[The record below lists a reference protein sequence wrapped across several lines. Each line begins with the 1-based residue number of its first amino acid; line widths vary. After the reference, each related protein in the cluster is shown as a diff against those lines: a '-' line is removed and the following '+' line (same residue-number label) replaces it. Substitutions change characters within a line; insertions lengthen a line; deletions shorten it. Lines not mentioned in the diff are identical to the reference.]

1 MTVTSSNG
9 RRVSVYRNGEPYKLA
24 HGRFAP
30 RDQVEDRLAV
40 GSPVVQGRPTQ
51 GQFVRRVVDEMRL
64 RFYKRKTVKAYR
76 HAVVSFLRWFGAAP
90 HLATHEDLRRYLL
103 YMVDAGQASGTVSNH
118 LSAIRTVFDKLCGRY
133 ITLGLVTPRR
143 PKRLP
148 VILSPEEIK
157 SLLQAATSLRDKL
170 ILGLMYATGMRVSE
184 VVRVR
189 WRDIDFDR
197 RLINVWQGKG
207 RTDRQ
212 VTLPVCYEPLLKELS
227 QGFAGEDFLFPS
239 ESSKRGSRKRHL
251 SPRTA
256 ERIMER
262 AVRIAGIKKRA
273 TPHSLRHSFAT
284 HSFEDGCDIRRIQK
298 ALGHVRLE
306 TTTIYVKVARPSREK
321 GTPSPLDKLYH
332 VAPNASATSKPVGRL
347 KIHFQQQPS
356 ESKGCRQ
363 AKVTLAVYNNSRPI
377 YFTGILASEV
387 RPGYVTLQIPP
398 LESWE
403 DPLRWLNRDQRER
416 FEEPD
421 FYETLQREISTR
433 LLRLPAEP

>member
-1 MTVTSSNG
+1 MTVTSSSQ
-9 RRVSVYRNGEPYKLA
+9 RRVSVYRNGEPYKPA
-24 HGRFAP
+24 RGRFAP
-30 RDQVEDRLAV
+30 RQQVEDRLAV
-40 GSPVVQGRPTQ
+40 AGPVVQGRPTA
-51 GQFVRRVVDEMRL
+51 GQFVRRVTDEMRL
-64 RFYKRKTVKAYR
+64 RFYKRKTIKAYR
-76 HAVVSFLRWFGAAP
+76 HALVSFLRWFGAAP
-90 HLATHEDLRRYLL
+90 HLATREDLREYLL
-103 YMVDAGQASGTVSNH
+103 YLVDAGLASATVSNH
-118 LSAIRTVFDKLCGRY
+118 LSAIRTVFDKFCGRQ
-133 ITLGLVTPRR
+133 ITLGMVTPRR

-148 VILSPEEIK
+148 VILSAEEVK
-157 SLLQAATSLRDKL
+157 ALLQAATSLRDKL

-189 WRDIDFDR
+189 WRDLDFDR

-212 VTLPVCYEPLLKELS
+212 VTLPTCYESLLKELS
-227 QGFAGEDFLFPS
+227 KGFSGDDFMFPS
-239 ESSKRGSRKRHL
+239 ESNTRSRKNRHL

-262 AVRIAGIKKRA
+262 AVRIAGIKKKA

-306 TTTIYVKVARPSREK
+306 TTTIYIKVARPSSEK

-332 VAPNASATSKPVGRL
+332 AAPKNPTASKPVGRL
-347 KIHFQQQPS
+347 QIHFQQQPS
-356 ESKGCRQ
+356 ETKGCRN
-363 AKVTLAVYNNSRPI
+363 AKVTLAIQSNSRPI

-403 DPLRWLNRDQRER
+403 EPLRWLSRTQRER
-416 FEEPD
+416 FEEPE
-421 FYETLQREISTR
+421 FYEMLQREISTR
-433 LLRLPAEP
+433 LLKLPASP